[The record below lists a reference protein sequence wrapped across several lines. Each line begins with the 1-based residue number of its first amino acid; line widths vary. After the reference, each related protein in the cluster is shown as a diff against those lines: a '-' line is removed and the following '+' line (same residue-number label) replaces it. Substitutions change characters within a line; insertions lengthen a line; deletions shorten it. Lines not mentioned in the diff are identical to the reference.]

1 MCIFSA
7 VILIYSPMS
16 NFSLEILIKLQLKCH
31 KNNHTNG
38 KITTNQW
45 LLEIILNININH
57 KKKCIGIFN
66 LYIYLCVGT
75 EAPVSAVRIILSLKA
90 LFVPGLSTNQPEKVS
105 ELGFVDRFSQ
115 AP

>member
-1 MCIFSA
+1 MCIFIV
-7 VILIYSPMS
+7 VILIYSPLS
-16 NFSLEILIKLQLKCH
+16 NFSLEILKKLHLKCH
-31 KNNHTNG
+31 KNNHING

-45 LLEIILNININH
+45 LPELILNININH
-57 KKKCIGIFN
+57 WKCIGIFN

-90 LFVPGLSTNQPEKVS
+90 LFVPGLSTNHPEKVS